1 MVLKSNKQTHKFY
14 QFWLAGTFSLQRMFS
29 IFDGIALFLII
40 VPLNINAFA
49 KLANLGANSKYKLSK
64 DNMLLYLYQI

>member
-1 MVLKSNKQTHKFY
+1 
-14 QFWLAGTFSLQRMFS
+14 MFS

-40 VPLNINAFA
+40 VPLNINAFE

-64 DNMLLYLYQI
+64 DNMLLSISLSLSDVNATEDCSVKLSLLEKAEGYI